1 MHGYAL
7 PRGGDLLCKVKI
19 GDICDIA
26 LCHPFVE
33 LM

>member
-1 MHGYAL
+1 MHGYAFV
-7 PRGGDLLCKVKI
+7 RGGDLLCKVKI

-26 LCHPFVE
+26 LSHLFVE